1 MKMHPTYP
9 SCLTMNSAN
18 GILLAENLLN
28 CSKSYR
34 GVSFLTHTGKVSA
47 LLTPFQFSSMLQ
59 SSTTPSR
66 QGSTWVAIVA
76 AILLTILAWPVWE
89 WLWREWLGNQY
100 YSHGILIP
108 FVSIYLAIRRFQLD
122 RAILEGHL
130 RGSAGGLLLLGV
142 SLIGFV
148 AALYNK
154 TYFVA
159 AFAMIGVLAGLVWVI
174 GSSQILY
181 KLRFPIGYLALM
193 VPLPF
198 LDRFTLPLALFTGV
212 CSGGLVRMLGLNI
225 EVIGNAVK
233 LPNANLVIG
242 AQCSGVNS
250 LITLIALT
258 TLAAYL
264 VSGPTWGR
272 LLLILAAI
280 PLALIGNIL
289 RVASLIYVARW
300 FGADSAFTF
309 YHDYSGILFFI
320 VAMAL
325 LYPLGRLL
333 QCTGLRL
340 SVI

>member
-1 MKMHPTYP
+1 M
-9 SCLTMNSAN
+9 
-18 GILLAENLLN
+18 
-28 CSKSYR
+28 
-34 GVSFLTHTGKVSA
+34 
-47 LLTPFQFSSMLQ
+47 
-59 SSTTPSR
+59 
-66 QGSTWVAIVA
+66 A
-76 AILLTILAWPVWE
+76 AILLAILAWPVWE

-100 YSHGILIP
+100 YSHGMLIP
-108 FVSIYLAIRRFQLD
+108 FISIYLAIRRFQLD
-122 RAILEGHL
+122 KAFLEGRL
-130 RGSAGGLLLLGV
+130 WGSTTGLVLLAL
-142 SLIGFV
+142 SLVGFV
-148 AALYNK
+148 AAIHNR
-154 TYFVA
+154 TYFLA

-181 KLRFPIGYLALM
+181 KLRFPISYLALM

-212 CSGGLVRMLGLNI
+212 CSGSLVRFLGLNI

-258 TLAAYL
+258 TLASYL
-264 VSGPTWGR
+264 VSGPAWGR
-272 LLLILAAI
+272 ILLILAAI
-280 PLALIGNIL
+280 PLALMGNIL
-289 RVASLIYVARW
+289 RVASLIYIARW

-309 YHDYSGILFFI
+309 YHDYSGILFFL
-320 VAMAL
+320 VALAL

-340 SVI
+340 NVI